1 MRGCYFCCVW
11 CVIVN
16 GDISA
21 AARYRIRSLQLWHA
35 ECVPSLVFQASEC
48 LFDSWGSA
56 KKCIPV
62 GEAQEQMSLR
72 MTFTANCQFCDAV
85 ADGVHAGRV
94 FCTLQ
99 AVDDDDDDD
108 RGECGA
114 LWEHAL
120 TTFCSGASHFTILK
134 RLSPLARKYTL
145 PSVFYVYTSAPVCS
159 ALFFSCSDPSF
170 VC

>member
-1 MRGCYFCCVW
+1 MDSPSKPAAPSDAEKKMRGCYFCCVW

-72 MTFTANCQFCDAV
+72 MTFTASFATPLLM
-85 ADGVHAGRV
+85 AFTRV
-94 FCTLQ
+94 GYFVRCRQ
-99 AVDDDDDDD
+99 SMMMMMMIVVSV
-108 RGECGA
+108 GHCGNM
-114 LWEHAL
+114 
-120 TTFCSGASHFTILK
+120 
-134 RLSPLARKYTL
+134 P
-145 PSVFYVYTSAPVCS
+145 
-159 ALFFSCSDPSF
+159 
-170 VC
+170 